1 MGKYLIQISK
11 RALNDLQE
19 IKKSGRKSDMK
30 KIETLF
36 QELETNPRTGTGS
49 PEQLKYF
56 DGEVWSRHI
65 NKKDRLVYEIFEN
78 EVSITIIQSLGHHND
93 K

>member
-36 QELETNPRTGTGS
+36 QELENNPRTGTGS

-78 EVSITIIQSLGHHND
+78 EVSITVIQSLGHYND